1 VSTPRSH
8 TRGSDRPRR
17 DRDPSTEVHLGDG
30 IVRELSASARPGKS
44 EILVKV
50 FAEAMSAYADGD
62 LDRAV
67 RLGEQAKQLALRST
81 NVREFL
87 GLAYYSAERWK
98 EAARELAAFR
108 RMSGSTAQN
117 HVIADCY
124 RAQGKPEKALE
135 YCDDMDITVP
145 EEVHYEGQIV
155 AAGALA
161 DMGRLE
167 DAVGRLLR
175 LDLTPNEVS
184 EHHLRV
190 WYVLADLLE
199 RLGRFTQAKR
209 WFQAVIDNDAEL
221 TDAEERLAKLR

>member
-1 VSTPRSH
+1 VPTPSSH
-8 TRGSDRPRR
+8 SRESDRPRR
-17 DRDPSTEVHLGDG
+17 DRKPSTEIHLGDG
-30 IVRELSASARPGKS
+30 ITRELTASARPGKA

-50 FAEAMSAYADGD
+50 FADAMSAYADGD
-62 LDRAV
+62 LEKAV
-67 RLGEQAKQLALRST
+67 RLGEQAKQMALRST

-87 GLAYYSAERWK
+87 GLAFYSSERWK
-98 EAARELAAFR
+98 EAVRELAAFR

-135 YCDDMDITVP
+135 YCDEMDMTVP
-145 EEVHYEGQIV
+145 EEVYYEGHLV
-155 AAGALA
+155 AASALA
-161 DMGRLE
+161 DMNRLE
-167 DAVGRLLR
+167 EAVGRLLR
-175 LDLTPNEVS
+175 LDLNPKEVG

-209 WFQAVIDNDAEL
+209 WFQAVVDTDGEL
-221 TDAEERLAKLR
+221 TDAQERLTKLG

>member
-1 VSTPRSH
+1 MSTPSSH
-8 TRGSDRPRR
+8 TRGSERPRR
-17 DRDPSTEVHLGDG
+17 DPDANGQIHLGDG
-30 IVRELSASARPGKS
+30 IVRELNASSRPGKG

-50 FAEAMSAYADGD
+50 FTDAMTAYGDGD
-62 LDRAV
+62 LDKAV

-87 GLAYYSAERWK
+87 GLAYYASERWK

-135 YCDDMDITVP
+135 YCDDMDMTVP

-199 RLGRFTQAKR
+199 RLGRFTQARR
-209 WFQAVIDNDAEL
+209 WFQAVVDNDAEL
-221 TDAEERLAKLR
+221 TDATERLAKLR